1 MKITTG
7 VVNNVSA
14 WLMGRRD
21 LRREVEG
28 FLKRVAA

>member
-1 MKITTG
+1 MKRTAG

-14 WLMGRRD
+14 SLTGRRD